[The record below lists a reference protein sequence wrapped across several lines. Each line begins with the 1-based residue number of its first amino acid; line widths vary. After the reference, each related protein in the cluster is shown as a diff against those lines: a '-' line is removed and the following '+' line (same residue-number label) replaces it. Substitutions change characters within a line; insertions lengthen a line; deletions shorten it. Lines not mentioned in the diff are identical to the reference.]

1 MNILYTVDD
10 AFVPQLA
17 AGMCSIFEND
27 GDARDIDVYVFGQG
41 ISDGHARMLDEFAH
55 GYGRRMHL
63 IDISNL
69 MDLIGVDFDTKGWKS
84 IVLARLVMARL
95 LPADVHRILYL
106 DGDTIVRRSLQ
117 PLWDTDFEGN
127 TLCMVAEPTVDR
139 RRLGEIGL
147 AGKPYYNAGVLFVDL
162 DAWRTTNAEHRL
174 LDCIE
179 REGTHLFANDQ
190 DAINIALAAE
200 IKQISPAYNYA
211 NTFDLYPY
219 RFLAKL
225 VPAWVDRETFDA
237 ARRDPAIIHYLGE
250 ERPWR
255 RGNTHRFR
263 DDYLHYLALTPFSD
277 APLEEGWTSYFR
289 LWNAFNV
296 LTHPFPAL
304 RLRIITTLIPVF
316 IRHRQRQR
324 QRNEQGT

>member
-17 AGMCSIFEND
+17 AGMCSIFENNRN
-27 GDARDIDVYVFGQG
+27 AQAIDVYVFGQG

-55 GYGRRMHL
+55 GYGRRIHL

-117 PLWDTDFEGN
+117 PLWDMDLEGN

-139 RRLGEIGL
+139 GRLSEIGL
-147 AGKPYYNAGVLFVDL
+147 AGRPYYNAGVLFVDL
-162 DAWRTTNAEHRL
+162 DAWRATDAERRVL
-174 LDCIE
+174 SCIE
-179 REGTHLFANDQ
+179 HEGAHLFANDQ
-190 DAINIALAAE
+190 DAINITLADE

-211 NTFDLYPY
+211 NTFDIYPY
-219 RFLAKL
+219 RFLARL
-225 VPAWVDRETFDA
+225 VPTWVDRETFDA
-237 ARRDPAIIHYLGE
+237 AREDPIIIHYLGE

-263 DDYLHYLALTPFSD
+263 DDYLRYLSLTPFAD

-289 LWNAFNV
+289 LWNVFNV

-304 RLRIITTLIPVF
+304 RLHIITALIPAF
-316 IRHRQRQR
+316 MRHRQRQR
-324 QRNEQGT
+324 ERNERGA

>member
-17 AGMCSIFEND
+17 AGMCSIFENNR
-27 GDARDIDVYVFGQG
+27 DAQDIDVYVFGQG

-55 GYGRRMHL
+55 GYGRRIHL

-69 MDLIGVDFDTKGWKS
+69 MDLIGIDFDTKGWKN

-95 LPADVHRILYL
+95 LPMDVHRVLYL

-117 PLWDTDFEGN
+117 PLWDMDLGGS

-139 RRLGEIGL
+139 NRLGKIGL
-147 AGKPYYNAGVLFVDL
+147 AGRPYYNAGVLFVDL
-162 DAWRTTNAEHRL
+162 DAWRATDAERRVL
-174 LDCIE
+174 SCIE
-179 REGTHLFANDQ
+179 HEGARLFANDQ
-190 DAINIALAAE
+190 DAINITLADE

-211 NTFDLYPY
+211 NTFDIYPY

-225 VPAWVDRETFDA
+225 VPTWVDREMFDA
-237 ARRDPAIIHYLGE
+237 ARKDPTIIHYLGE

-255 RGNTHRFR
+255 RGNTHRFK
-263 DDYLHYLALTPFSD
+263 DDYLHYLSLTPFSD

-289 LWNAFNV
+289 LWNVFNV

-304 RLRIITTLIPVF
+304 RLHVITALIPTF
-316 IRHRQRQR
+316 MRHRQHQR
-324 QRNEQGT
+324 QRDERGA